1 MDNSMPYLVVG
12 ARSIPYPKA
21 GIKLTPET
29 YADFLRNTVHVQ
41 GRSAAQQ
48 DPHSMLSNHRQ
59 RVLGDTQPTR
69 DRTRSRMPPPATRLP
84 IKFPSSVAMLARTKS
99 TPTDDGGLAQVAP
112 R

>member
-1 MDNSMPYLVVG
+1 MPYSVVG

-48 DPHSMLSNHRQ
+48 DPHSMLSKHRQ

-69 DRTRSRMPPPATRLP
+69 DRTRSRMPPCHEASDP
-84 IKFPSSVAMLARTKS
+84 IPFQRGHAGANEIHPYR
-99 TPTDDGGLAQVAP
+99 
-112 R
+112 

>member
-1 MDNSMPYLVVG
+1 MPNSVVG

-48 DPHSMLSNHRQ
+48 APHSMLSNHCQ
-59 RVLGDTQPTR
+59 RVRRHAARPRQAPKLHA
-69 DRTRSRMPPPATRLP
+69 PPATRLS
-84 IKFPSSVAMLARTKS
+84 IKSPSSVVAMLANEIHPYR
-99 TPTDDGGLAQVAP
+99 
-112 R
+112 